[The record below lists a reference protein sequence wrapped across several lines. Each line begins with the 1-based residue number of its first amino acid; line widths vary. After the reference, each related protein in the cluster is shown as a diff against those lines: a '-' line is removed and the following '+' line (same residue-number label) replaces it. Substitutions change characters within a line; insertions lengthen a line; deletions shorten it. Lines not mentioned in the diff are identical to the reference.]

1 MLDKF
6 KEEAELLFLLSSVVE
21 LVVLILQ
28 ATYLFFIRLMIS
40 QCVYLLRYKSFLPA
54 RFKVRSRQY
63 ISLLLE
69 TGYFL
74 VLLLN

>member
-6 KEEAELLFLLSSVVE
+6 KEEAEPLFLLSSVVE

-40 QCVYLLRYKSFLPA
+40 QCDIL
-54 RFKVRSRQY
+54 
-63 ISLLLE
+63 
-69 TGYFL
+69 
-74 VLLLN
+74 